1 MEMELQGIG
10 EYHDLIHLPVNP
22 SRFEL
27 RFLGCSEERAE
38 G

>member
-10 EYHDLIHLPVNP
+10 EYHDLLHLPINP
-22 SRFEL
+22 CRVEL
-27 RFLGCSEERAE
+27 SFLGCSEEGSE